1 MKRAALIFLLVV
13 LPSRVAG
20 QADRDAVHMR
30 NRCRQAVQ
38 VVRTEHPAPRTAWA
52 YELIPRCGAE
62 GGAALADA
70 IRAHRTASDRF
81 VLDRITQP
89 TSEILDGRVFE
100 AAYAVAADPGSTPEA
115 RIFSLRTLMY
125 AAYPGAH
132 STYEEITMQ
141 APTRGCFGGSP
152 GFDFEVQYGAAMPVD
167 AHRRAYELG
176 IRVFKN
182 LREPEIVRKAAICT
196 WETNRRRLSGRG

>member
-1 MKRAALIFLLVV
+1 MKRAALFFLLLV

-20 QADRDAVHMR
+20 QADPDAVHRR

-52 YELIPRCGAE
+52 YELIPLCGKE

-70 IRAHRTASDRF
+70 IRAHRTASDRI

-89 TSEILDGRVFE
+89 TSEILDGQVFE
-100 AAYAVAADPGSTPEA
+100 AAYTVAADPRSTPEA
-115 RIFSLRTLMY
+115 RIFALRTLMY
-125 AAYPGAH
+125 AAYPGAR

-141 APTRGCFGGSP
+141 ASARGCFGGSA
-152 GFDFEVQYGAAMPVD
+152 GFDIEVQYGAPMPAD
-167 AHRRAYELG
+167 AHWRAYELG

-182 LREPEIVRKAAICT
+182 PREPEIVRKAAICT
-196 WETNRRRLSGRG
+196 WETNRRRLPGRG